1 MAYIFNQSIIL
12 QKKYTLNMYIGVRL
26 QNCNYILQS
35 SDEIIDHNKK
45 LNWTD

>member
-26 QNCNYILQS
+26 QNFNYILQS
-35 SDEIIDHNKK
+35 SDEIIDYNKK
-45 LNWTD
+45 TELN

>member
-26 QNCNYILQS
+26 QNFNYILQS
-35 SDEIIDHNKK
+35 SDEIIDYNKE
-45 LNWTD
+45 LN